1 MNEVRAG
8 TERPCRAWGPAASL
22 AWGLAAVAAWLAAQ
36 IALGD
41 WMAGWFDAEGA
52 QLASYAPFVAIVTIG
67 SAIVPLVVVAAAVRS
82 AGCSVVD
89 YLGLRLPAGQYLLL
103 GLLALAVVLP
113 LVDFLSWFAGY
124 PVTPPFV
131 VDLYTTARESGALLL
146 VLVALVIAAPL
157 VEEVVFRGFLL
168 PGLASSAIGASGALV
183 LTSGI
188 WALLH
193 AQYQPFYLIQIM
205 VLGVVFGWLR
215 LRSGS
220 TALTIILH
228 GILNFAAMVQAAVFV
243 EWMA

>member
-8 TERPCRAWGPAASL
+8 TERPCRTWGPAASL
-22 AWGLAAVAAWLAAQ
+22 AWGFAAVAAWLVAQ
-36 IALGD
+36 IAFGD
-41 WMAGWFDAEGA
+41 TIGGWFEADGV

-89 YLGLRLPAGQYLLL
+89 YLGLRLPARQYLLL
-103 GLLALAVVLP
+103 GLLALAVVVP

-124 PVTPPFV
+124 PVTPPLV
-131 VDLYTTARESGALLL
+131 ADLYTTARESGALLL
-146 VLVALVIAAPL
+146 VLVALVVAAPL

-168 PGLASSAIGASGALV
+168 PGLAASAIGASGALV

-228 GILNFAAMVQAAVFV
+228 GILNFAAMVQAAVLV